1 MPGVARRARPPT
13 ASEQPAATKTA
24 AHQTASDLADTGIG
38 VIPSGSRL
46 AGSNIVQRVSVFAAA
61 TGIGSWPGS
70 SPREAAEIVIGELHT
85 LPHLVELP
93 ARGVGA
99 DIIGR
104 AGALLIDIGIDT
116 VPRGYRIANGRS
128 AVVRRAASLLDEDID
143 ALEEAWEKAG
153 LRGGTRTV
161 KVQAPGP
168 ITLAAQLELPG
179 GHRAITD
186 PGALRDLAGSL
197 AEGVAAHRA
206 QIERRL
212 DSPVVVQFDEPS
224 LPAALEGRLTGVT
237 SLTPVHPVD
246 ESVAIGLLDDCV
258 ALVGAEVAV
267 HSCAAGLPWKGLQRS
282 GIHAISVDVST
293 LTAADLDGVGDFV
306 DSGRTVLLGVVPTTP
321 PAARP
326 SSEEVAKGAVA
337 VTDRLGFARSVL
349 RERIGITPACGLA
362 ATTPQWAR
370 TAVELAQKAADA
382 FGEDPDA
389 I

>member
-1 MPGVARRARPPT
+1 
-13 ASEQPAATKTA
+13 
-24 AHQTASDLADTGIG
+24 
-38 VIPSGSRL
+38 
-46 AGSNIVQRVSVFAAA
+46 VSVFAAA

-70 SPREAAEIVIGELHT
+70 SPRDAAEIVTGELHT

-99 DIIGR
+99 DMIGR
-104 AGALLIDIGIDT
+104 AAALLVDIGIDT

-186 PGALRDLAGSL
+186 PGAVRDLAGSL
-197 AEGVAAHRA
+197 AEGMAAHRA
-206 QIERRL
+206 QLQRRL
-212 DSPVVVQFDEPS
+212 DTPVVVQVDEPS

-237 SLTPVHPVD
+237 GLTPVHSVD
-246 ESVAIGLLDDCV
+246 KSVAIGLLDDCV
-258 ALVGAEVAV
+258 ALVGAEVV
-267 HSCAAGLPWKGLQRS
+267 LHSCAAGLPWKALQRS
-282 GIHAISVDVST
+282 SISAISVDVST
-293 LTAADLDGVGDFV
+293 LTAADLDGVGEFV
-306 DSGRTVLLGVVPTTP
+306 DSGRTVLLGIVATTTP
-321 PAARP
+321 TVRP
-326 SSEEVAKGAVA
+326 SAEEVAKAAVA

-349 RERIGITPACGLA
+349 RERIGISPACGLA
-362 ATTPQWAR
+362 GATPQWAR
-370 TAVELAQKAADA
+370 TAIELAQKAADA
-382 FGEDPDA
+382 FAEDPDA

>member
-1 MPGVARRARPPT
+1 
-13 ASEQPAATKTA
+13 
-24 AHQTASDLADTGIG
+24 
-38 VIPSGSRL
+38 
-46 AGSNIVQRVSVFAAA
+46 VSIFAAA

-70 SPREAAEIVIGELHT
+70 SPREAAEIVVGELHT

-99 DIIGR
+99 DMIGR
-104 AGALLIDIGIDT
+104 AGALLVDIGIDI

-186 PGALRDLAGSL
+186 SGAVRDLAGSL

-206 QIERRL
+206 QLARRL
-212 DSPVVVQFDEPS
+212 DTAVVVQFDEPL

-237 SLTPVHPVD
+237 SFSPVHPVD
-246 ESVAIGLLDDCV
+246 ESVATGLLDDCV
-258 ALVGAEVAV
+258 ATVGAEVTL
-267 HSCAAGLPWKGLQRS
+267 HSCAAGLPWKMLQRS
-282 GIHAISVDVST
+282 IIQAVSVDVST
-293 LTAADLDGVGDFV
+293 LSATDLDGIGEFV
-306 DSGRTVLLGVVPTTP
+306 ESGRTVMLGVVPSTE

-326 SSEEVAKGAVA
+326 SAEEVAKAA
-337 VTDRLGFARSVL
+337 AAITDRLGFPRSVL

-362 ATTPQWAR
+362 GATALWAR
-370 TAVELAQKAADA
+370 TAIELAQKADDA
-382 FGEDPDA
+382 FAEDPDA